1 VTPTLRSERLVL
13 SPYTPD
19 DEKDFVA
26 LLRDEEVCKWMG
38 QERQPEETVRTL
50 FGLLFT
56 EVYAK
61 NMFDV
66 WAVRL
71 DGRYIGHA
79 ELKKTGNVD
88 GHELIC
94 ALVRDVWRMGL
105 GLELSN
111 RVIDYGFDELGLD
124 AVHGCVAA
132 ENTRSLGMALKA
144 GFEIVRDVTG
154 EDGKVTRIVTLRAA
168 DRQLLRK

>member
-13 SPYTPD
+13 SPYTPE
-19 DEKDFVA
+19 DEEHFVA

-38 QERQPEETVRTL
+38 QERQSEEIIRSL

-105 GLELSN
+105 GTELSY

-124 AVHGCVAA
+124 AVHGCIAA
-132 ENTRSLGMALKA
+132 ENTRSVAVALKA

-154 EDGKVTRIVTLRAA
+154 EDGKVTRVVTLRAA

>member
-1 VTPTLRSERLVL
+1 MTPTLRSERLL
-13 SPYTPD
+13 LTPYAPE
-19 DEKDFVA
+19 DETDFVA

-38 QERQPEETVRTL
+38 QERQPEETIRSL

-56 EVYAK
+56 EVYPN

-79 ELKKTGNVD
+79 ELKRTGNVD

-94 ALVRDVWRMGL
+94 ALVRDVWQMGL
-105 GLELSN
+105 GTELSY

-124 AVHGCVAA
+124 AVHGCVNAA
-132 ENTRSLGMALKA
+132 NTRSLAMARKA
-144 GFEIVRDVTG
+144 GFEVVRDVTG
-154 EDGKVTRIVTLRAA
+154 EDGTVTRVVTLRAA
-168 DRQLLRK
+168 ARSLLRK

>member
-1 VTPTLRSERLVL
+1 VTPTLRSERLLL

-19 DEKDFVA
+19 DEDDFVA

-38 QERQPEETVRTL
+38 QERQPEETIRQL

-56 EVYAK
+56 EVYPK
-61 NMFDV
+61 HMFDV

-71 DGRYIGHA
+71 DGRYVGHA
-79 ELKKTGNVD
+79 ELKRTGNVD

-105 GLELSN
+105 GTELSY
-111 RVIDYGFDELGLD
+111 RVIDYGFDELGL
-124 AVHGCVAA
+124 AEIHGCVNSA
-132 ENTRSLGMALKA
+132 NTRSLAMALKA
-144 GFEIVRDVTG
+144 GFEVVRDVTG
-154 EDGKVTRIVTLRAA
+154 EDGTVTRIVTLKAA

>member
-1 VTPTLRSERLVL
+1 MTPTLRSERLL
-13 SPYTPD
+13 LTPYRPE
-19 DEKDFVA
+19 DEDDFVA

-38 QERQPEETVRTL
+38 QERQPEETIRQL
-50 FGLLFT
+50 FALLFS
-56 EVYAK
+56 EVYPN

-71 DGRYIGHA
+71 DGRYVGHA

-94 ALVRDVWRMGL
+94 ALVRDVWRLGL
-105 GLELSN
+105 GTELSY
-111 RVIDYGFDELGLD
+111 RVIDYGFDELGLSEI
-124 AVHGCVAA
+124 HGCVNAN
-132 ENTRSLGMALKA
+132 NTRSLEMARKA

-154 EDGKVTRIVTLRAA
+154 TDGTVTRVITLRAA

>member
-1 VTPTLRSERLVL
+1 MTPTLRSERLLL

-19 DEKDFVA
+19 DEDDFVA

-38 QERQPEETVRTL
+38 QERQPEETIRQL
-50 FGLLFT
+50 FALLFS
-56 EVYAK
+56 EVYPNA
-61 NMFDV
+61 MFDV

-105 GLELSN
+105 GTELSY
-111 RVIDYGFDELGLD
+111 RVIDYGFDELGL
-124 AVHGCVAA
+124 AEIHGCVDAN
-132 ENTRSLGMALKA
+132 NTRSLAMARKA

-154 EDGKVTRIVTLRAA
+154 SDGTVTRVVTLRAA
-168 DRQLLRK
+168 ARHLLRK

>member
-1 VTPTLRSERLVL
+1 M
-13 SPYTPD
+13 SPYTPE
-19 DEKDFVA
+19 DEDDFVA

-38 QERQPEETVRTL
+38 QERQPEETIRSL

-56 EVYAK
+56 EVYPN

-79 ELKKTGNVD
+79 ELKRTGNVD

-94 ALVRDVWRMGL
+94 ALVRDVWQMGL
-105 GLELSN
+105 GTELSY

-124 AVHGCVAA
+124 AVHGCVNAA
-132 ENTRSLGMALKA
+132 NTRSLNMARKA
-144 GFEIVRDVTG
+144 GFEVVRDVTG
-154 EDGKVTRIVTLRAA
+154 EDGTVTRVVTLKAA
-168 DRQLLRK
+168 ARSLLRK

>member
-1 VTPTLRSERLVL
+1 VTPTLRSERLLL
-13 SPYTPD
+13 SPYRPE
-19 DEKDFVA
+19 DEDDFVA

-38 QERQPEETVRTL
+38 QERQPEETIRQL
-50 FGLLFT
+50 FALLFS
-56 EVYAK
+56 EVYAN

-71 DGRYIGHA
+71 DGRYVGHA

-94 ALVRDVWRMGL
+94 ALVRDVWRLGL
-105 GLELSN
+105 GIELSY
-111 RVIDYGFDELGLD
+111 RVIDYGFDELGL
-124 AVHGCVAA
+124 AEIHGCVNAA
-132 ENTRSLGMALKA
+132 NTRSLAMARKA

-154 EDGKVTRIVTLRAA
+154 ADGTVTRVVTLRAA
-168 DRQLLRK
+168 DRLLLRK

>member
-1 VTPTLRSERLVL
+1 MTPILRSERLLL
-13 SPYTPD
+13 SPYAPE
-19 DEKDFVA
+19 DEDDFVA

-38 QERQPEETVRTL
+38 QERQPEEVVRQL

-56 EVYAK
+56 EVYPK

-105 GLELSN
+105 GTELSY
-111 RVIDYGFDELGLD
+111 RIIDYGFDELGLSE
-124 AVHGCVAA
+124 VHGCVNAA
-132 ENTRSLGMALKA
+132 NTRSLSMALKA
-144 GFEIVRDVTG
+144 GFEVVRDVTG
-154 EDGKVTRIVTLRAA
+154 EDGVVTRVITLRAG

>member
-1 VTPTLRSERLVL
+1 ML
-13 SPYTPD
+13 SPYTPE
-19 DEKDFVA
+19 DEEDFVA

-38 QERQPEETVRTL
+38 QERQPEETIRTL

-61 NMFDV
+61 NLFDV

-105 GLELSN
+105 GTELSY
-111 RVIDYGFDELGLD
+111 RVIDYGFDDLGLD

-132 ENTRSLGMALKA
+132 ENTRSLAMALKA

-154 EDGKVTRIVTLRAA
+154 EDGKVTRVVTLRAA

>member
-1 VTPTLRSERLVL
+1 VTPTLRSERMVL
-13 SPYTPD
+13 SPYTPE
-19 DEKDFVA
+19 DEDDFVA

-38 QERQPEETVRTL
+38 QQRQPEETIRSL

-71 DGRYIGHA
+71 DGRYVGHA

-105 GLELSN
+105 GTELSN

-132 ENTRSLGMALKA
+132 ENIRSLAMALKA
-144 GFEIVRDVTG
+144 GFEIVRDVSG